1 MILNFPYYNTKQIFN
16 PFLKLFYK
24 DRFMVFVKLLK
35 IYFFLEDVF
44 LFFPPLFFLDFLDFL
59 PPCDVAGAGAGA
71 GAVAG
76 AGAAAGAG
84 AGAGLG
90 VDLKKDEKKEGLSAG
105 LAASGLDVK
114 LNKDEKKEGFAS
126 SCLVG

>member
-59 PPCDVAGAGAGA
+59 PPCDVACDVACAGAAAGAGPA
-71 GAVAG
+71 AC

-90 VDLKKDEKKEGLSAG
+90 VDLKKD
-105 LAASGLDVK
+105 VK
-114 LNKDEKKEGFAS
+114 LNKDENKEGFAS

>member
-1 MILNFPYYNTKQIFN
+1 
-16 PFLKLFYK
+16 
-24 DRFMVFVKLLK
+24 MVFVKLLK

-71 GAVAG
+71 GAAAG
-76 AGAAAGAG
+76 AGAGAF

-90 VDLKKDEKKEGLSAG
+90 VDLKKDENKEGLSAG
-105 LAASGLDVK
+105 LADSGLDVK
-114 LNKDEKKEGFAS
+114 LNKDENKEGFAS